1 MKKMKESVRKNEKE
15 VKEMSSCRIH
25 DNFVL
30 MLVFSLSTKY
40 ILYLRNT
47 SRETKK
53 KLDLRTLRHSEN
65 SLPEPSLLFGTPD
78 VEGYPL
84 CMHAGEGHPS
94 KPRWS
99 QIKTMVAEHVAGLH
113 HRHVYFRCGAGSLG
127 PISSEIKIEMTIIY
141 YGGRAWR
148 SLELGPISK
157 AEQVVKAYILFTSM
171 FYSVCPSYVKN
182 DCWWQGE

>member
-1 MKKMKESVRKNEKE
+1 MKESVRKNEKE

-78 VEGYPL
+78 VEGYP
-84 CMHAGEGHPS
+84 
-94 KPRWS
+94 
-99 QIKTMVAEHVAGLH
+99 
-113 HRHVYFRCGAGSLG
+113 SL
-127 PISSEIKIEMTIIY
+127 
-141 YGGRAWR
+141 
-148 SLELGPISK
+148 
-157 AEQVVKAYILFTSM
+157 
-171 FYSVCPSYVKN
+171 
-182 DCWWQGE
+182 